1 MNYSLVDHNL
11 GYQISSKDIL
21 FSAAM
26 GFSGATFA
34 VRHHQLSLLEENPS
48 FGHRLICLA
57 EFVPL
62 IGFVV
67 AIVEK
72 VVCNV
77 FLSGHSNVPWRN
89 ESLSADEAMDRM
101 ESNARRCFEDHG
113 KKNTNLAER
122 VTNWDQTTPEPLHFT
137 HQVADAKGPRDQ
149 MEDAHFY
156 KELDGGIMAGVFD
169 GHGGKEVSAFAS
181 EKFQE
186 YFPKILEAEGN
197 VHSAFEKAIHHI
209 HQDVVKNS
217 SWNAMGSTAVVS
229 YIDTAKQRVYT
240 ATLGD
245 SEATIYRKVNLG
257 LSVQAIPLSIVS
269 DWKSDINRLAN
280 AFGARLVSQWVRYVN
295 FQTKAI
301 RSHLF
306 EGVNVSRAIGDV
318 KETGSPLRP
327 LVIHK
332 PEITVSKISK
342 GDKLVLA
349 CDGLYD
355 FLPEDEIKS
364 VIRSSPKDSVAT
376 DLMKAALGK
385 MDSKHNDNVTVLAI
399 DVS

>member
-34 VRHHQLSLLEENPS
+34 VRHHQLSLLENNPG

-67 AIVEK
+67 ALVEK

-77 FLSGHSNVPWRN
+77 LLSGHSNVPWRK
-89 ESLSADEAMDRM
+89 ERLSRDEALNEMA
-101 ESNARRCFEDHG
+101 SNALQCFDDHG
-113 KKNTNLAER
+113 KKNVNLADR
-122 VTNWDQTTPEPLHFT
+122 VTNWDQIDPKPLHFT
-137 HQVADAKGPRDQ
+137 HQVAEAQGPRPQ

-156 KELDGGIMAGVFD
+156 YEMDDGILTGVFD
-169 GHGGKEVSAFAS
+169 GHGGKEVSAFAA

-186 YFPKILEAEGN
+186 YFPKVLEAEGN
-197 VHSAFEKAIHHI
+197 VHTAFEKVIHHI

-229 YIDTAKQRVYT
+229 YIDKSKQRVYT

-245 SEATIYRKVNLG
+245 SEATIYRKVNMG
-257 LSVQAIPLSIVS
+257 FSVQAIPLSIVS
-269 DWKSDINRLAN
+269 DWESDISRLAD
-280 AFGARLVSQWVRYVN
+280 AFGARLVALWKRYVN
-295 FQTKAI
+295 YQTKAI
-301 RSHLF
+301 RSHLYQ
-306 EGVNVSRAIGDV
+306 GVNVSRAIGDV

-332 PEITVSKISK
+332 PEITVSKICK

-355 FLPEDEIKS
+355 FLSEDEIKA
-364 VIRSSPKDSVAT
+364 VIRSSPKDNVAT

-385 MDSKHNDNVTVLAI
+385 MDSKQNDNVTVLAI